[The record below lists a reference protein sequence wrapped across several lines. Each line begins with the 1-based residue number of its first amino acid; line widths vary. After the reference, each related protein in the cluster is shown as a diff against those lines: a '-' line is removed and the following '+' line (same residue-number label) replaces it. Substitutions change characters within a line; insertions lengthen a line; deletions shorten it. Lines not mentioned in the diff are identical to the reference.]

1 MSNPSWKISPVDCIE
16 SGTEEWVPV
25 NIDGTNEHLKNEEGL
40 SSELGSQPRCQLQAV
55 VAGSQEPVCP
65 STQELA
71 CY

>member
-1 MSNPSWKISPVDCIE
+1 M
-16 SGTEEWVPV
+16 